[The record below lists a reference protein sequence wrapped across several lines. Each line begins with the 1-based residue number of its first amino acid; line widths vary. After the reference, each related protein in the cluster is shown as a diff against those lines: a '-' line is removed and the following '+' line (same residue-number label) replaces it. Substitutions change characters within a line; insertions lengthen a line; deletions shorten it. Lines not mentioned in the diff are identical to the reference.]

1 MGQFFEH
8 IGFTIAGEWYIIG
21 ESHNSEVNSTQGVL
35 KDIRGRPDKKDLAKV
50 RRDVNKIIRQIRSS
64 SAS

>member
-8 IGFTIAGEWYIIG
+8 IGFTVAGEWYIIG
-21 ESHNSEVNSTQGVL
+21 EFHNNEVNSTQGVL
-35 KDIRGRPDKKDLAKV
+35 GDIRGCPDKKDLAKV
-50 RRDVNKIIRQIRSS
+50 RRAVNKIMRQIRSS